1 VHLQKTTGEE
11 ALGITG
17 QEADHIVSK
26 LLQELSAAKAQH
38 GFKRTD
44 KFYICY
50 DHASV
55 HNNIA
60 AVLGTR
66 AHIWPQPSHSPDCNK
81 PIEHVHAQ
89 VDAGMK
95 RWLRQRRA
103 EIPRRRITVEEAKAE
118 CIRRFKSIPQA
129 SIADDVAS
137 LPDTWQA
144 IVDNSGGFVP
154 NALS

>member
-1 VHLQKTTGEE
+1 VHLQKTTGEA
-11 ALGITG
+11 ALGITQ

-26 LLQELSAAKAQH
+26 LLQALSAAKAQH

-44 KFYICY
+44 RFYICY

-60 AVLGTR
+60 AVLGNR
-66 AHIWPQPSHSPDCNK
+66 AHIWPQPPHSPDCNK
-81 PIEHVHAQ
+81 PIEHAHAQ
-89 VDAGMK
+89 VDDGMK

-103 EIPRRRITVEEAKAE
+103 ERPRRVIAVDEAMAE
-118 CIRRFKSIPQA
+118 CTRRFKGVSQA
-129 SIADDVAS
+129 SIAADVAS
-137 LPDTWQA
+137 LPATWQA
-144 IVDNSGGFVP
+144 IVANHGGFVP